1 MGSDNPRFN
10 ISAPAGDTDG
20 RGSRAL
26 AQERSTVGV
35 LEPSEKVSLA
45 VPRRW
50 YSRLASP
57 LWLAL
62 LLAVVIR
69 IWLTVRTHG
78 TLDGDEALLGIQAE
92 HILQGA
98 RPIYFYGIPYFGSL
112 EAYLV
117 ALLFAV
123 FGPSV
128 AALRAETI
136 AISLALVAATWWL
149 ATLFAKAAGLPPYAR
164 RWFVTV
170 AALAAALPPLYDGIV
185 LLRTGGGWIESFVL
199 MILLI
204 ISVFRLTTRWHEKAS
219 GREQALR
226 WVGIGFIVGFGMWIY
241 PLVSVS
247 ILAAALWIFLDRLAE
262 AMRLVRAGA
271 AVPDALVRSLRPLCL
286 LPVAIPACVI
296 GFTPGVVWGI
306 SHQWQNIHYIFG
318 LGGGLTLHRLTTVA
332 RVTEHYAG
340 CVAPRI
346 IGGATPNES
355 LLLTAL
361 HAPLVVIGVAG
372 TVGSIGLVAASFKWP
387 VPLLV
392 GVRQLAGLPAIF
404 GICSALLFCL
414 SSASTSIL
422 VSCRDDF
429 GGRYAAPLVI
439 VLPFFLATAVVLVRI
454 FIGQA
459 RPPSPPRPSAYEGG
473 NGYGTGNGLSG
484 RLPAI
489 GLVALCVFLIAYFGG
504 QATTYGLT
512 NPDLAFQSPWCT
524 IAPANYG
531 PIISYMEKQ
540 HIQYAW
546 ATNLLAYPISFLSDS
561 QIVMADPIALIPR
574 QPVINRIPAYTN
586 DVKAA
591 DRPSLLV
598 FVKHNDPY
606 PPLLQQLDQL
616 GITYTKAYFPSQT
629 GVDVLIVTP
638 LNRTVAPFA
647 SPGIAGSFY
656 CSDTGTPSSGT

>member
-1 MGSDNPRFN
+1 MGTDNPRFN
-10 ISAPAGDTDG
+10 ISALAATTGGPGSGAPA
-20 RGSRAL
+20 R
-26 AQERSTVGV
+26 ERSAVGV
-35 LEPSEKVSLA
+35 LEPSGKAAPAER
-45 VPRRW
+45 RRW
-50 YSRLASP
+50 YTRFASP
-57 LWLAL
+57 LWLVL
-62 LLAVVIR
+62 LLAVIIR

-128 AALRAETI
+128 AALRAETT
-136 AISLALVAATWWL
+136 AVSLALVAATWWL
-149 ATLFAKAAGLPPYAR
+149 ATLLAKAAGLPPYAR

-170 AALAAALPPLYDGIV
+170 AALVAALPPLYDGIV

-226 WVGIGFIVGFGMWIY
+226 WAGIGLIVGFAMWIY
-241 PLVSVS
+241 PLFSVA
-247 ILAAALWIFLDRLAE
+247 ILATALWIVLDRLAE
-262 AMRLVRAGA
+262 GIHRVRAGA
-271 AVPDALVRSLRPLCL
+271 AVPEALVAALRPLL
-286 LPVAIPACVI
+286 LVPVAIPACVI

-318 LGGGLTLHRLTTVA
+318 LGGGGLTLHRLTTVA

-355 LLLTAL
+355 VLLTAL
-361 HAPLVVIGVAG
+361 HTPLVVIGVAAAL
-372 TVGSIGLVAASFKWP
+372 GSIGLVAASFRWP
-387 VPLLV
+387 LPLLV

-422 VSCRDDF
+422 ISCRDDF

-439 VLPFFLATAVVLVRI
+439 ALPFFLATVVTLVRI
-454 FIGQA
+454 FIGQG
-459 RPPSPPRPSAYEGG
+459 RPPGPPLTGG
-473 NGYGTGNGLSG
+473 NGRRTGSGLFG

-489 GLVALCVFLIAYFGG
+489 GLVALCIFLIAYFGG
-504 QATTYGLT
+504 QATTYGIT

-524 IAPANYG
+524 IAPANYS
-531 PIISYMEKQ
+531 PIIAYMEKQ

-546 ATNLLAYPISFLSDS
+546 ATNLLAYPISFQSDS
-561 QIVMADPIALIPR
+561 QIVMADPIALIPK

-586 DVKAA
+586 AVKAA

-598 FVKHNDPY
+598 FVKHNDLHPY
-606 PPLLQQLDQL
+606 LLQQLDQE
-616 GITYTKAYFPSQT
+616 GISYTTAYFPSQP

-647 SPGIAGSFY
+647 SPSIAGSFY
-656 CSDTGTPSSGT
+656 CSDTGKPSSGT